1 MEYERIHKVQIGVIS
16 PSKLRMK
23 LLGAQNSR
31 KKEDESRTSRTTSP
45 SKLEEME
52 IAKDC
57 LLAGDLD
64 ENEDSSKNSKVSSV
78 MPVNQGNQ
86 SNSCSKDVAK
96 QIQSRSSDDDG
107 NEYDSGHDN
116 GSTCSFEFH
125 KGERTLQN
133 QVATPFFRHLP
144 SKWNDAEKWLVNRQA
159 LHANVPKKSYLHNQG
174 NRHIVPNWGRV
185 APESMIL
192 DHKQFATQSM
202 HLRITESGGLASQHT
217 AEKFS
222 FATMCSPSNSGSAKE
237 TSGVTDVSQHS
248 DDSYNTPRLQKEM
261 NQQSAESRAL
271 HSAQTV
277 CTMRDIGTEMT
288 PIPSQDPSRTGTPL
302 GSTTPHSPISSLPST
317 PKRGAPAPSPVHTG
331 TDDEPDSQKKL
342 SEKEIQLKTRR
353 EIVALGMKL
362 GKMNIASWA
371 SKDDAEV
378 ENTNQSPLKT
388 FDADQQVK
396 KEYEARAAAWEEAEM
411 SKNMARFKHE
421 EVKIQVWE
429 KEQKAKIEAEMRK
442 IEAQAEQM
450 KANAQERMV
459 EKLALT
465 RRRVVEKQ
473 AKAEAKRNQL
483 AVRAAQQVEQIR
495 NTGRM
500 PKSHHHRC
508 CSWIL

>member
-1 MEYERIHKVQIGVIS
+1 
-16 PSKLRMK
+16 MK

-64 ENEDSSKNSKVSSV
+64 ENEGQFVLQLNMHARYLIEWLSFFIYCVFECIDSSKNSKVSSV

-261 NQQSAESRAL
+261 NQQSAESRGIAFL
-271 HSAQTV
+271 
-277 CTMRDIGTEMT
+277 
-288 PIPSQDPSRTGTPL
+288 L
-302 GSTTPHSPISSLPST
+302 LIS
-317 PKRGAPAPSPVHTG
+317 
-331 TDDEPDSQKKL
+331 D
-342 SEKEIQLKTRR
+342 
-353 EIVALGMKL
+353 
-362 GKMNIASWA
+362 
-371 SKDDAEV
+371 
-378 ENTNQSPLKT
+378 
-388 FDADQQVK
+388 
-396 KEYEARAAAWEEAEM
+396 
-411 SKNMARFKHE
+411 
-421 EVKIQVWE
+421 
-429 KEQKAKIEAEMRK
+429 
-442 IEAQAEQM
+442 
-450 KANAQERMV
+450 
-459 EKLALT
+459 
-465 RRRVVEKQ
+465 
-473 AKAEAKRNQL
+473 
-483 AVRAAQQVEQIR
+483 
-495 NTGRM
+495 
-500 PKSHHHRC
+500 
-508 CSWIL
+508 